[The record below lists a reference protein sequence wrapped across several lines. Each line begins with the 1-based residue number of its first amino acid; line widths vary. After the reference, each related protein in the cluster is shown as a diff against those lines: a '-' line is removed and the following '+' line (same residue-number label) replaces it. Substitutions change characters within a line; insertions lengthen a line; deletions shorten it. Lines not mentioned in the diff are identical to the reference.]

1 MDTTAYMDAFL
12 KDLIDQR
19 LRSYEAEPGRLKE
32 DAGREATVLA
42 GGYGYRQILEL
53 VQNGADALIEQR
65 EQDGVQADAGRIH
78 VRLHDRHLYV
88 ANTGAPFTKEG
99 LVTLLSSDV
108 STKRGNQIGR
118 FGLGF
123 KSLLKLGG
131 RIDVFTRRSGAI
143 RFDPERCHAELCD
156 RFKVQTAPRLRLAWF
171 LDEEERA
178 ADPILG
184 ELSWAETVVRAA
196 IFSDD
201 LLGPLR
207 NELLAFPAE
216 FLLFFPI
223 PTVLTLESDAQA
235 PREISL
241 KDDGQDRV
249 LHDGSTSTRWRL
261 AQREV
266 RICDRRALDDAT
278 HIHGRESVPVAWAM
292 PIEGRREEKGRF
304 WAFFP
309 TKTQTYLPGIVNA
322 PWKLNSDRNAIIGG
336 EWNRVL
342 MTEAAAL
349 IAENLSG
356 LASPDEP
363 ARPLDAFPRQMVG
376 KDEDAAPL
384 VEALWERLETS
395 AVIADAA
402 GTLRAASE
410 VRRHPWDAPKF
421 AEEWRALSK
430 QSELHQLVHPGCL
443 EGQRASR
450 LNALA
455 TRLEAKAPGGIPAPL
470 SRCSAADWFARIA
483 STRTDAGMDVL
494 RLAQSLSEGVKSGE
508 WYLIR
513 PTLAIIPTAS
523 GRLVTADQA
532 VLASEG
538 ISVPGRESV
547 AMELQSNEAA
557 CRILADV
564 LKVRE
569 PDEQLWIQ
577 VLEKTLSAL
586 KRSGSVNDTDWN
598 GFWSQLR
605 GAPEGA
611 RKRFLERHKGEVLV
625 RRRDGQWV
633 RADAALLP
641 GRLVDGV
648 DTSTN
653 AGILVDH
660 TTHDKD
666 VTSLDRLGTVDLPM
680 GDIGPDIYSVISS
693 KSRFL
698 GEWLS
703 SCKDRYKREHSNSA
717 SRSYL
722 EPIGLVMPRSFALLE
737 KLSGMS
743 SARFTSHLLKR
754 VEEPKFRDT
763 IGFGHATTKAYP
775 KIDVLHP
782 LSSFLLACGKV
793 QLGTQHVVSLKSIF
807 ARRDEPTLAG
817 LLSDPSVEPALALLQ
832 ESDLFPLVPDKV
844 ELTEL
849 WRSAFEAC
857 STADAV
863 ARGELLDLWRAAA
876 KDGVVPVELPGP
888 DGAVRLND
896 VFVTASPNLARLARE
911 NHHTVAVLDDDTMRL
926 WLNKGASELAD
937 LIEPGW
943 DETEGPLERLAEVV
957 PEFHNVLRA
966 DIRDSLGCQRVKGL
980 RLRIGDAGKAVS
992 CLVWKG
998 ALYLDVGTLKDVPR
1012 QSRLRRLLA
1021 EVASAGWLVE
1031 SEDVALKRV
1040 ADADVD
1046 KRRAHVARGETLAE
1060 RLLRA
1065 VGDRV
1070 DPLLETL
1077 GDALRQQDFIRE
1089 CSSQQLAELVLA
1101 QFGPSALYGLRETL
1115 RDEGLRPPERWT
1127 TAATVAFVTS
1137 IGFPAEFASSAQARR
1152 EAEEFVSGPIELK
1165 KLHDFQ
1171 QEVFDGLSELLAS
1184 STQRR
1189 RAVVSLPTGGG
1200 KTRVAVETAVR
1211 LVLAPEDRRRSVL
1224 WIAQTDELCEQ
1235 AVQAFRQVWVNF
1247 GAQRTDLRIV
1257 RLWGGNANPAAPEI
1271 GKPTVVI
1278 ASIQTLNNRFAD
1290 DEMAW
1295 LSTPGLVVL
1304 DECHHAITPSYTA
1317 LLRWLDAEA
1326 PRPGVPV
1333 KDEPPIVGLSAT
1345 PFRMGEDESRRLA
1358 RRFDERWL
1366 PRNQENLYLRLRD
1379 QGVLAH
1385 PNYESLESGSRFT
1398 EDELS
1403 RLDRVGLAWEG
1414 LEFENLLEEI
1424 NQRLATDSQRNELLV
1439 QCIEASDERSILFF
1453 ANSVAHATEMAARL
1467 NLLGIG
1473 AAAISGETPP
1483 ATRRWFLQRF
1493 QTGELRVLCNHSV
1506 LTTGFDAP
1514 KTDMILIARQVFSP
1528 VRYMQMVGRGLR
1540 GEQNGGTHSCRVV
1553 TVMDNLGRFQSK
1565 HPYHYCQKH
1574 FSIPDDTV

>member
-143 RFDPERCHAELCD
+143 RFDPERCHTELCD
-156 RFKVQTAPRLRLAWF
+156 RFKVQTAPRLRLAWS

-261 AQREV
+261 AQREI
-266 RICDRRALDDAT
+266 RICDSRALDDAT

-342 MTEAAAL
+342 MIEAAAL

-356 LASPDEP
+356 LASPDDP
-363 ARPLDAFPRQMVG
+363 ARPLDAFPRQMEG

-384 VEALWERLETS
+384 VEALWARLETS

-402 GTLRAASE
+402 GTLQAASE

-421 AEEWRALSK
+421 AEEWRALGE

-455 TRLEAKAPGGIPAPL
+455 TRLEAKAQEGIPAPL
-470 SRCSAADWFARIA
+470 SRCSAANWFARIA
-483 STRTDAGMDVL
+483 STKADAGMDVL
-494 RLAQSLSEGVKSGE
+494 RLAQSVSEGVKSGE

-513 PTLAIIPTAS
+513 PTLVIIPTAS

-538 ISVPGRESV
+538 ISVPDRESV
-547 AMELQSNEAA
+547 TMELQSNRAA
-557 CRILADV
+557 RHILAEV

-577 VLEKTLSAL
+577 VLEKTLAPLSW
-586 KRSGSVNDTDWN
+586 GSVDDTGWN
-598 GFWSQLR
+598 AFWSQLR
-605 GAPEGA
+605 RAPDGA
-611 RKRFLERHKGEVLV
+611 RKRFLESRKDNIRV
-625 RRRDGQWV
+625 RRRDGQWMKS
-633 RADAALLP
+633 DSALLP
-641 GRLVDGV
+641 GRLVD
-648 DTSTN
+648 DTDESPN
-653 AGILVDH
+653 ADLLVDV
-660 TTHDKD
+660 TTHADD
-666 VTSLDRLGTVDLPM
+666 EASLSMLGVVDLPI
-680 GDIGPDIYSVISS
+680 GDVGPGSYDVVAAES
-693 KSRFL
+693 KLLRVWRD
-698 GEWLS
+698 E
-703 SCKDRYKREHSNSA
+703 CRDRYKREHRNSA

-722 EPIGLVMPRSFALLE
+722 EPLTLVMPRGFALLE
-737 KLSGMS
+737 RLSGMPNV
-743 SARFTSHLLKR
+743 RFTLHLLKR
-754 VEEPKFRDT
+754 LVEPQLS
-763 IGFGHATTKAYP
+763 GSVPFGHVTSKTYP
-775 KIDVLHP
+775 KVDVPHP
-782 LSSFLLACGKV
+782 LPSLLLRFGKV
-793 QLGTQHVVSLKSIF
+793 RVGTQSVLPLKSVV
-807 ARRDEPTLAG
+807 ARREEPTLTS
-817 LLSDPSVEPALALLQ
+817 LLSDPSVEPMLAMLQ
-832 ESDLFPLVPDKV
+832 ESALLPLVPDKA
-844 ELTEL
+844 ELAAI
-849 WRSAFEAC
+849 WRTAFEVC
-857 STADAV
+857 STPDAV
-863 ARGELLDLWRAAA
+863 VTGKLIDLWRAAGRDNVA
-876 KDGVVPVELPGP
+876 PTELPGP
-888 DGAVRLND
+888 DGAVPLNE
-896 VFVTASPNLARLARE
+896 VFVTTSSNLARLARA
-911 NHHTVAVLDDDTMRL
+911 NRRTVAVLDDSTMKL
-926 WLNKGASELAD
+926 WLDEGAHNLAD
-937 LIEPGW
+937 VIQPDW
-943 DETEGPLERLAEVV
+943 DEAAGPLERLSEVL
-957 PEFHNVLRA
+957 PELYEA
-966 DIRDSLGCQRVKGL
+966 LWDDIRDTVGCQRVKGL
-980 RLRIGDAGKAVS
+980 RLRIDEASETVS
-992 CLVWKG
+992 CLVWKE
-998 ALYLDVGTLKDVPR
+998 ALHLDVGMLVQLPR
-1012 QSRLRRLLA
+1012 HARLRRVLA
-1021 EVASAGWLVE
+1021 EVAAAGWLAE
-1031 SEDVALKRV
+1031 SEEAALHRIG
-1040 ADADVD
+1040 DADVD
-1046 KRRAHVARGETLAE
+1046 KRRKHVAQGETLAE

-1065 VGDRV
+1065 MSNRV
-1070 DPLLETL
+1070 EPLREVL
-1077 GDALRQQDFIRE
+1077 GEALKQQNFISE
-1089 CSSQQLAELVLA
+1089 CSPQQLAELVLA
-1101 QFGPSALYGLRETL
+1101 QLGPSALYRLKDALIE
-1115 RDEGLRPPERWT
+1115 EGLSPPERWT
-1127 TAATVAFVTS
+1127 AAKALAFVCS
-1137 IGFPAEFASSAQARR
+1137 MGFPPEFASTAMARR
-1152 EAEEFVSGPIELK
+1152 EPEELVSGPIELRE
-1165 KLHDFQ
+1165 LHDFQ
-1171 QEVFDGLSELLAS
+1171 QEVFNGLKDLLAS
-1184 STQRR
+1184 STKRR
-1189 RAVVSLPTGGG
+1189 RAVVSLPTGSG
-1200 KTRVAVETAVR
+1200 KTRVTVEAAVR
-1211 LVLAPEDRRRSVL
+1211 LVLAPEEGPRSVL

-1235 AVQAFRQVWVNF
+1235 AVQAFRQVWADC
-1247 GAQRTDLRIV
+1247 GAQDTELRIV
-1257 RLWGGNANPAAPEI
+1257 RLWGRSPNPTAQET
-1271 GKPTVVI
+1271 GKPVAVI
-1278 ASIQTLNNRFAD
+1278 GSIQTLNNRFD
-1290 DEMAW
+1290 DTEIAW
-1295 LSTPGLVVL
+1295 LRMPGLVVV

-1326 PRPGVPV
+1326 PRSGTPV

-1345 PFRMGEDESRRLA
+1345 PFRSDDDESQRLA
-1358 RRFDERWL
+1358 RRFDSRWL
-1366 PRNQENLYLRLRD
+1366 PQDQESLYSRLCER
-1379 QGVLAH
+1379 GVLAH
-1385 PNYESLESGSRFT
+1385 ALYESLESGSSLT
-1398 EDELS
+1398 DDELS
-1403 RLDRVGLAWEG
+1403 RLSRIASPWEG
-1414 LEFENLLEEI
+1414 LNFDNLLEEI
-1424 NQRLATDSQRNELLV
+1424 NQRLASESERNELLV
-1439 QCIEASDERSILFF
+1439 QRIESSRERSILLF
-1453 ANSVAHATEMAARL
+1453 ANSVTHAMQMAARL
-1467 NLLGIG
+1467 NLHGIA
-1473 AAAISGETPP
+1473 AAAIDGETPP
-1483 ATRRWFLQRF
+1483 ATRRWFLERF
-1493 QTGELRVLCNHSV
+1493 QTGQIRVLCNHSV

-1514 KTDMILIARQVFSP
+1514 KIDMVLIARQVFSP
-1528 VRYMQMVGRGLR
+1528 VRFMQMVGRGLR
-1540 GEQNGGTHSCRVV
+1540 GEKNGGTSSCRILA
-1553 TVMDNLGRFQSK
+1553 VMDNLGRFQSS
-1565 HPYHYCQKH
+1565 HPYHYCKKY
-1574 FSIPDDTV
+1574 FSATGESV